1 MLLIFNFLLEI
12 VIKIIQCMNN
22 ISSSKDNFFFD
33 GRHQKMTFIL
43 SGADFSCCFFFF
55 FKISMFP
62 FLPCY
67 SVKAFLV
74 TQRRALGI

>member
-22 ISSSKDNFFFD
+22 ISSSKDNFFFFD

-43 SGADFSCCFFFF
+43 SGADFSFFFL
-55 FKISMFP
+55 KISMFP
-62 FLPCY
+62 FRPCY
-67 SVKAFLV
+67 SVKASLV